1 MRKPP
6 KVWLG
11 LSAVTAGERET
22 CEQCPERVER
32 EERNGT
38 EPWQLESL
46 TYRGPTDIKENNSGP
61 TLIPLFYYGHSDL
74 SLLQPQCVSPISLA
88 VWMQLI
94 CCQSMKGG
102 TAYLMLCLNL
112 QIIHSST

>member
-1 MRKPP
+1 M
-6 KVWLG
+6 
-11 LSAVTAGERET
+11 TAGERET
-22 CEQCPERVER
+22 CEHCPERERREER
-32 EERNGT
+32 EERNTT
-38 EPWQLESL
+38 EPWQLESHF
-46 TYRGPTDIKENNSGP
+46 RGPPDIKENNSGP

-88 VWMQLI
+88 LWMQLI

-112 QIIHSST
+112 QIIHPST